1 MKEQPETKS
10 EHEGFMAK
18 CLALARVAKQQGESP
33 VGAILVKDGFVAGS
47 GIEASKAHLDITFHA
62 EIEAIRQAT
71 ALLQTQDL
79 SGYTLY
85 TTHEPCI
92 MCAYVIRHTKIST
105 VIIGITT
112 GEMGGVSSAYPLML
126 DNTIEKW
133 KPAPEVITGILEK
146 ECWALHG

>member
-1 MKEQPETKS
+1 MKEHSDTKS
-10 EHEGFMAK
+10 EHEVFMAK
-18 CLALARVAKQQGESP
+18 CLALAQVAKQQGESP
-33 VGAILVKDGFVAGS
+33 VGAILAKDGFIAGS

-92 MCAYVIRHTKIST
+92 MCAYVVRHTRIST
-105 VIIGITT
+105 VVIGITT
-112 GEMGGVSSAYPLML
+112 GEMGGISSGYPLLL
-126 DNTIEKW
+126 DTAIEKW
-133 KPAPEVITGILEK
+133 KPAPQVITGMLEK
-146 ECWALHG
+146 ECRELHK